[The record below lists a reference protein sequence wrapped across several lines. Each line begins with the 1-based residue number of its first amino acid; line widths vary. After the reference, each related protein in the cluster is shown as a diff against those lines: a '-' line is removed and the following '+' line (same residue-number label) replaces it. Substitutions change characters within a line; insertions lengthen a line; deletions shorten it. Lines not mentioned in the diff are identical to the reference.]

1 MGSGGVIGKIR
12 LASQIF
18 LNCQSSFLPS
28 LVTRSVELKNKNKNI
43 KYIIGV
49 RKQNVHFPAVYLRIY
64 GAS

>member
-28 LVTRSVELKNKNKNI
+28 IVTRSVELKNKNI

-49 RKQNVHFPAVYLRIY
+49 RKQNVHFPAIYLRIY

>member
-28 LVTRSVELKNKNKNI
+28 IVTRSVELKNKNI